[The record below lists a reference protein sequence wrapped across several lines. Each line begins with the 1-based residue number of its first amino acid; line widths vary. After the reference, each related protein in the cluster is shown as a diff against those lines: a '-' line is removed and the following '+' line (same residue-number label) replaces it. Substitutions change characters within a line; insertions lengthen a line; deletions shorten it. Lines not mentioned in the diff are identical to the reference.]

1 MTHQQ
6 VVLVTGASSG
16 FGQLTA
22 TLFAKK
28 GYRVFG
34 TSREEHSAT
43 PQGVEMLV
51 LDVQS
56 DQSVQSCIQQLL
68 RLVNHIDLLVNNAGQ
83 AHASV
88 IEETGFEQAK
98 DIFETNFWGVVRV
111 TNAILPIMRQQRR
124 GHIVNVSSLAGLIGV
139 P

>member
-43 PQGVEMLV
+43 PQGVEMLA

-56 DQSVQSCIQQLL
+56 DQSVQSCIQ
-68 RLVNHIDLLVNNAGQ
+68 
-83 AHASV
+83 
-88 IEETGFEQAK
+88 
-98 DIFETNFWGVVRV
+98 
-111 TNAILPIMRQQRR
+111 
-124 GHIVNVSSLAGLIGV
+124 
-139 P
+139 